1 MAQFVD
7 VALAFLSFSFRLF
20 LFQFHY
26 GEEPSALEVHTI
38 NEFLRIQGGDQGVAD
53 CDCGSFLNFR
63 FVVFSNCMCQ
73 I

>member
-26 GEEPSALEVHTI
+26 GEEPSALEVHI
-38 NEFLRIQGGDQGVAD
+38 PSMNFLEFRVGIKVWPTVTAAA
-53 CDCGSFLNFR
+53 S
-63 FVVFSNCMCQ
+63 
-73 I
+73 